1 MRGGGSLAD
10 SRHLAELQAEEHLV
24 DPALV
29 VTPIDHPNFSN
40 GSRPTITILLLTHS
54 EPRLHYSYRNVQFF
68 ERQIVGISV
77 FTSTVDGGGGGHQTT
92 TTSTDQLPQQKTI
105 GVIMRKKRPAYTP
118 YPQYQKRLSDL
129 IVRDKFYNERNL
141 SALKNHTACGS
152 DVTEA
157 VQQASRSV
165 SSSSTYYTICEID
178 DTASILSESFVM
190 LYNYV
195 RINGINVMGHRL
207 TPKLSWIANAFERY
221 CAERNYPLTCVK
233 LNLTSNNIVI
243 HPDCDARE
251 NHNSAMCEVCIFH
264 SYLNKIRQETA
275 TRTTTTTTKQQKND
289 TNPIPSQ

>member
-1 MRGGGSLAD
+1 MHGGGSLAD

-29 VTPIDHPNFSN
+29 VTPIDQPNFSS

-54 EPRLHYSYRNVQFF
+54 EPRLHYSYRNVQIF

-77 FTSTVDGGGGGHQTT
+77 FTSTVDSQTT
-92 TTSTDQLPQQKTI
+92 TTTSADRLPPQKTI

-157 VQQASRSV
+157 VQQASRSFSS

-178 DTASILSESFVM
+178 DTASILSESFLM

-243 HPDCDARE
+243 HPDCHARE

-264 SYLNKIRQETA
+264 CYLNKIRTA
-275 TRTTTTTTKQQKND
+275 ATTTKH
-289 TNPIPSQ
+289 PSPSQ